1 MEKQSLCAH
10 DCFDETVDRYGDLVY
25 RLACTRVQTKAD
37 ADDVFQNVFLLY
49 YQKNPTFETEEHRR
63 NWLINVTLKYCKKLH
78 GSSWNRRVT
87 LLEEF
92 PQLQTDLNTENIDLL
107 QAVLSLPADYRTA
120 VWLYYYEGFSTK
132 EIAAMTKQ
140 KESTVRSR
148 LKRGREKL
156 KGALQ

>member
-1 MEKQSLCAH
+1 MEKQSHCAH
-10 DCFDETVDRYGDLVY
+10 DCFDELIDRYGDLVY

-49 YQKNPTFETEEHRR
+49 FQKNPTFETEDHRR
-63 NWLINVTLKYCKKLH
+63 NWLINVTLKFCKKLH
-78 GSSWNRRVT
+78 SSTWRRRVT

>member
-25 RLACTRVQTKAD
+25 RLACTRVQTKTD

-49 YQKNPTFETEEHRR
+49 FQKNPTFETEEHRR
-63 NWLINVTLKYCKKLH
+63 NWLINVTLKFCKKLH
-78 GSSWNRRVT
+78 SSTWSRRVT
-87 LLEEF
+87 LFDEF
-92 PQLQTDLNTENIDLL
+92 PLLQTDLNTENVELL
-107 QAVLSLPADYRTA
+107 HAVLSLHADYRTA